1 MDREE
6 RKMINSP
13 ILIVGGGAAGMAAA
27 LSARKRLSE
36 LLPGGEAGNCI
47 TVLERESEPGGVLRQ
62 CVHHGFGLTRFS
74 SDLTGMEYMQR
85 FAGPF
90 AASGISFLP
99 DTSALEAYPDKTL
112 LAVGPKTGRCRI
124 HFEHL
129 ILASGCYERSFQS
142 LTAAGT
148 RPSGIYTAGEAQYL
162 INRCHAGIGEEAVI
176 LGSGDMGQI
185 LARRMI
191 LEGKKVL
198 AVIEKNSVCGGLL
211 KNRRDC
217 LEKYRIPVILSSTIA
232 SVHGEGRLA
241 GVTVRNIRTKEE
253 KYISCDTL
261 ISAVGLI
268 PERRILKGLG
278 QDGRLPDWISLC
290 GNCHH
295 VHKIVDSVT
304 LQAEETG
311 KAAAEKLA
319 FSVLSGW
326 SKA

>member
-1 MDREE
+1 M
-6 RKMINSP
+6 
-13 ILIVGGGAAGMAAA
+13 
-27 LSARKRLSE
+27 
-36 LLPGGEAGNCI
+36 
-47 TVLERESEPGGVLRQ
+47 
-62 CVHHGFGLTRFS
+62 
-74 SDLTGMEYMQR
+74 
-85 FAGPF
+85 
-90 AASGISFLP
+90 
-99 DTSALEAYPDKTL
+99 
-112 LAVGPKTGRCRI
+112 
-124 HFEHL
+124 
-129 ILASGCYERSFQS
+129 
-142 LTAAGT
+142 
-148 RPSGIYTAGEAQYL
+148 

-319 FSVLSGW
+319 FSVLSGL